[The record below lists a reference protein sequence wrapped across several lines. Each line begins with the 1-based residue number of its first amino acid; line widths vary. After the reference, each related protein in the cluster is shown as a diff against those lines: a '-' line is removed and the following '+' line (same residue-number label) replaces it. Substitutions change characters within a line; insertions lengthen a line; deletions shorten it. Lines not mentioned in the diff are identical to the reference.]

1 MTEKLL
7 NQSVIHLYGRVV
19 TDLTLDK
26 PSSDGDGAQ
35 TRLQD
40 QLSVDD
46 AQLARVYGFEHD
58 GHYYDLP
65 SPAIFLVHGKGE
77 KPADSGIVVEPNPEL
92 ETKTAKIR
100 VWTYDKADFSIRLDM
115 QSGPLEEILLAV
127 TRDTYSQ
134 IQSSGMHMKGMHMK
148 GMHMKGM
155 HMKGMHL
162 KGGD

>member
-7 NQSVIHLYGRVV
+7 NQSDIHLYGRVV
-19 TDLTLDK
+19 TDLNLDK

-40 QLSVDD
+40 QLSVED
-46 AQLARVYGFEHD
+46 AQFARVYGFEHD
-58 GHYYDLP
+58 GHYYDMP

-77 KPADSGIVVEPNPEL
+77 KPADSGIVVESDPEL
-92 ETKTAKIR
+92 ELKDAKIR

-115 QSGPLEEILLAV
+115 ITGPLEDILLAV
-127 TRDTYSQ
+127 TRDIYSQ
-134 IQSSGMHMKGMHMK
+134 AQSGGMQVK